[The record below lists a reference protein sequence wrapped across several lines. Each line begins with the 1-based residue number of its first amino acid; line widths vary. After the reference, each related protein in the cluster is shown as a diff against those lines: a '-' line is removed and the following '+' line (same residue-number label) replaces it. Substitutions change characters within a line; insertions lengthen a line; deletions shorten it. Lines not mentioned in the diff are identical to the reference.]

1 MDKFYIIANSE
12 KEECAALRSEIADY
26 LKNRGK
32 ECGYQDDHTA
42 AKNAGYRFT
51 HPDLM
56 PEDVEGVIVLG
67 GDGTVIQAARDL
79 ARRDVAFLGVNM
91 GTLGYLTEVES
102 KEYREALD
110 SVMNGEYHLEE
121 RMMLAGL
128 VTGEDGEK
136 YRSKAL
142 NDIVISRS
150 GVLRI
155 INFQIFVNGR
165 YLKSYNA
172 DGMIISTPTGST
184 GYNLSAGGPILKPNT
199 EVLVITPICTH
210 TLNNRSI
217 VVSSDDVITV
227 EIDKNLKS
235 DVLLIMDGKV
245 QSTLKRSDRVEIKKA
260 PYCTSIIKTNDYGF
274 YEILRKKIEGKE
286 S

>member
-26 LKNRGK
+26 LKCHGK

-42 AKNAGYRFT
+42 AKDSGYRFT
-51 HPDLM
+51 HPDLV

-91 GTLGYLTEVES
+91 GTLGYLTEVEA
-102 KEYREALD
+102 KECRSALD
-110 SVMNGEYHLEE
+110 SLMNGEYHLEE
-121 RMMLAGL
+121 RMMLDGL

-184 GYNLSAGGPILKPNT
+184 GYNLSAGGPIVEPGAHML
-199 EVLVITPICTH
+199 LITPICAH
-210 TLNNRSI
+210 SLNTRSI
-217 VVSSDDVITV
+217 VLSGEDVIEVVIGPGRKMEEEHAVATFDGDTAV
-227 EIDKNLKS
+227 ELVTGERI
-235 DVLLIMDGKV
+235 V
-245 QSTLKRSDRVEIKKA
+245 IKKSQRN
-260 PYCTSIIKTNDYGF
+260 TKLIKLNDRSF
-274 YEILRKKIEGKE
+274 LEVLSKKLK
-286 S
+286 